1 MAATLA
7 QCSYK
12 SLADIYHGRHAP
24 ISNHRLGLA
33 MDINDFNYAGVVD
46 GTPNPVSKS
55 LRQYNRDAMHKIDA
69 RNLPMWVYRA
79 AGWVGCRIPQ
89 SWAYYG
95 YNVDWPHVDVG
106 TK

>member
-1 MAATLA
+1 
-7 QCSYK
+7 
-12 SLADIYHGRHAP
+12 
-24 ISNHRLGLA
+24 
-33 MDINDFNYAGVVD
+33 
-46 GTPNPVSKS
+46 
-55 LRQYNRDAMHKIDA
+55 
-69 RNLPMWVYRA
+69 MWVYRA